1 MRPLWPAI
9 WREPRPVGA
18 RPVGRADWLLVGG
31 FEAAAVIEGIARPD
45 LAGQPYVTLLAMA
58 LMPALLWRRS
68 HPLTTC
74 LIGFGVAGLLSV
86 IQLVAD
92 TEDLGPTSMMVVLI
106 LLYSLVRW
114 GSGREILVGMPCIAA
129 VVALGMFAA
138 AATAPDLIGGSLLL
152 LLIASLAAVFRARAD
167 LWQRQR
173 REIRTQE
180 RLALA
185 RELHDT
191 VAHHV
196 SAIAVQAQAGGV
208 IVRTQPAQAAQMLTA
223 IEAEATR
230 TLAEMRAMVRVLRE
244 DDWEDGRED
253 GREGGRGDGRGDERA
268 AYSPLPGVGELPALA
283 RADATPA
290 VDVSLTGAVTALPR
304 PVDAAVYRIAQEALT
319 NALRHA
325 RSATRVAIDLSRV
338 GDSVRLR
345 VTDDGL
351 PHPGSVAPPGFGLTG
366 MAERAQLLGGSL
378 QAGPAPH
385 GGWVVEAVLPVEVSR

>member
-1 MRPLWPAI
+1 M
-9 WREPRPVGA
+9 
-18 RPVGRADWLLVGG
+18 
-31 FEAAAVIEGIARPD
+31 
-45 LAGQPYVTLLAMA
+45 
-58 LMPALLWRRS
+58 
-68 HPLTTC
+68 
-74 LIGFGVAGLLSV
+74 
-86 IQLVAD
+86 
-92 TEDLGPTSMMVVLI
+92 
-106 LLYSLVRW
+106 VRW

-152 LLIASLAAVFRARAD
+152 LLIGSLAAVFRARAD

-268 AYSPLPGVGELPALA
+268 AYSPLPGVGDLPALA
-283 RADATPA
+283 RVDATPA

-319 NALRHA
+319 NALR
-325 RSATRVAIDLSRV
+325 LS
-338 GDSVRLR
+338 LI
-345 VTDDGL
+345 
-351 PHPGSVAPPGFGLTG
+351 HI
-366 MAERAQLLGGSL
+366 
-378 QAGPAPH
+378 
-385 GGWVVEAVLPVEVSR
+385 

>member
-1 MRPLWPAI
+1 M
-9 WREPRPVGA
+9 
-18 RPVGRADWLLVGG
+18 
-31 FEAAAVIEGIARPD
+31 IEGIARPD

-74 LIGFGVAGLLSV
+74 LNGFGVAGLLSV

-268 AYSPLPGVGELPALA
+268 AYSPLPGVGDLPALA
-283 RADATPA
+283 RVDATPA

-325 RSATRVAIDLSRV
+325 RSATRVAIDLSRA

-345 VTDDGL
+345 VADDGL

>member
-1 MRPLWPAI
+1 
-9 WREPRPVGA
+9 
-18 RPVGRADWLLVGG
+18 
-31 FEAAAVIEGIARPD
+31 VIEGIARPD

-74 LIGFGVAGLLSV
+74 LNGFGVAGLLSV

-114 GSGREILVGMPCIAA
+114 GSGREIVVGMPCIAA

-196 SAIAVQAQAGGV
+196 SAIAVQAQAGSV
-208 IVRTQPAQAAQMLTA
+208 VVRTQPAQAAQMLTA

-244 DDWEDGRED
+244 DDREGGREDGRGGGRGD
-253 GREGGRGDGRGDERA
+253 GREGGRADGRGDERA
-268 AYSPLPGVGELPALA
+268 AYSPLPGVGDLPALA

-325 RSATRVAIDLSRV
+325 RSATRVAIDLSRA

-345 VTDDGL
+345 VADDGL

>member
-1 MRPLWPAI
+1 
-9 WREPRPVGA
+9 
-18 RPVGRADWLLVGG
+18 VGRADWLLVGG

-74 LIGFGVAGLLSV
+74 LNGFGVAGLLSV

-114 GSGREILVGMPCIAA
+114 GSGREIVVGMPCIAA

-196 SAIAVQAQAGGV
+196 SAIAVQAQAGSV
-208 IVRTQPAQAAQMLTA
+208 VVRTQPAQAAQMLTA

-244 DDWEDGRED
+244 DDREGGREDGRGGGRGD
-253 GREGGRGDGRGDERA
+253 GREGGRADGRGDERA
-268 AYSPLPGVGELPALA
+268 AYSPLPGVGDLPALA

-325 RSATRVAIDLSRV
+325 RSATRVAIDLSRA

-345 VTDDGL
+345 VADDGL